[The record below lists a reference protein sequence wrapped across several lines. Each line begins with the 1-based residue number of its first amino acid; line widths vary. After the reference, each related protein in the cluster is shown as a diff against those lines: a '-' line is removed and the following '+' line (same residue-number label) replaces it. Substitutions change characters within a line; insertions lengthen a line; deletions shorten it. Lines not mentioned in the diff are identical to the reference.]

1 MGGTMVATSAMVHAS
16 PAAALVVASQLAA
29 GSSSSSQGAAGARS
43 TSSQQQPGQGQTQA
57 QQQQQQQTETVVNQ
71 AALELLRRLP
81 GVTDSNWRGLVA
93 GFSSLAEL
101 AGASRERLAAL
112 MGGER
117 PARMLHD
124 FLHAPCP
131 VR

>member
-1 MGGTMVATSAMVHAS
+1 MVATSAMVHAS

-29 GSSSSSQGAAGARS
+29 GSSSQGAASAGS
-43 TSSQQQPGQGQTQA
+43 TSSQQQQGQGQSQA
-57 QQQQQQQTETVVNQ
+57 QQQQQTETVVNQ

-81 GVTDSNWRGLVA
+81 GVTDSNWRGLVG

>member
-29 GSSSSSQGAAGARS
+29 GSSSSQAAAGACS
-43 TSSQQQPGQGQTQA
+43 TSSQQQQGQGQTQA
-57 QQQQQQQTETVVNQ
+57 QQQQQTETVVNQ

-93 GFSSLAEL
+93 GFNSLAEL
-101 AGASRERLAAL
+101 AQASRERLAAL